1 MRSSTK
7 INEFENVKLPK
18 NVFEENFLRLTVTEC
33 LQQKEYFK
41 NVNFF
46 FSEQV
51 IITWLKQNKFTFHPH
66 F

>member
-46 FSEQV
+46 FSE
-51 IITWLKQNKFTFHPH
+51 
-66 F
+66 